1 MPYEGQPYQNAI
13 FKKTNEK
20 NKRIETVGYIHS
32 FPIGL
37 PSNLAKRPGHP
48 KKLIANSLSQK
59 YSLVTHLGWKK
70 MKLRFFHQQDLKKSA
85 IKYEK

>member
-13 FKKTNEK
+13 FKKTNERGK
-20 NKRIETVGYIHS
+20 QIETVGYIHS

-48 KKLIANSLSQK
+48 KTYRQ
-59 YSLVTHLGWKK
+59 
-70 MKLRFFHQQDLKKSA
+70 
-85 IKYEK
+85 